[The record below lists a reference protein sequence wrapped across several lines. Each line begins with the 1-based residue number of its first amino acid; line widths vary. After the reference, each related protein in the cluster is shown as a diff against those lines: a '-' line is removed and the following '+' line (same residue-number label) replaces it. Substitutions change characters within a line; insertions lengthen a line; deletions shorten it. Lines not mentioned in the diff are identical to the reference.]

1 MLGRQNANE
10 GCSFYTVGLLPPDSC
25 LEVDSVVQLSRAI
38 HSQVVPLLPF
48 QKKIRVSQSMFWSPW
63 QIKSKQFP
71 IGGRMWNGVWFQTLA
86 A

>member
-1 MLGRQNANE
+1 MLGRQNANA

-25 LEVDSVVQLSRAI
+25 LEVDNVVQLSSAT
-38 HSQVVPLLPF
+38 HSQVVTLL
-48 QKKIRVSQSMFWSPW
+48 IRMSQSMCWSPW

-71 IGGRMWNGVWFQTLA
+71 TGGCMWNGVWFQTLA